1 MSYNSVT
8 KFSLVDSAAKVLRNL
23 IASGQWQV
31 GERIPIEPKLAEM
44 LNVSRSTVRE
54 AVKTLACSG
63 LLEVRQGAGTYV
75 LSATDP
81 EDSLRHL
88 KNSGLRDLFEVR
100 CALEVEAAR
109 LAATRHSAADI
120 EHLHLI
126 LNSRGDWHPGDDK
139 GAYVDRDF
147 AFHNALIAASG
158 NPALGGLYSWFST
171 AVNTTIDS
179 TLGDDLSEPDMAAH
193 RSIIDAIASGNP
205 DHAEAAV
212 RRFMNSILS
221 ELDNTAVDSH

>member
-1 MSYNSVT
+1 MNYSVT
-8 KFSLVDSAAKVLRNL
+8 KYSLVDGAAEVLRNL
-23 IASGQWQV
+23 ISSGHWQV

-88 KNSGLRDLFEVR
+88 KKSGLRDLFEVR

-109 LAATRHSAADI
+109 LAAARHSATDI
-120 EHLHLI
+120 ANLHLV
-126 LNSRGDWHPGDDK
+126 LESRGDWHNDDDK
-139 GAYVDRDF
+139 GAYVGRDF

-158 NPALGGLYSWFST
+158 NPALEGLYNWFST
-171 AVNTTIDS
+171 AVSTTIAS
-179 TLGDDLSEPDMAAH
+179 TINGDLNEPDMAAH
-193 RSIIDAIASGNP
+193 RGIIDAIASGNP
-205 DHAEAAV
+205 DRAEETV
-212 RRFMNSILS
+212 RNFMNSILS
-221 ELDNTAVDSH
+221 ELEASDTGRH